1 MSTNKSLPDNWLYL
15 HCNIFTS
22 MFLTTTQICKHTYV
36 QANTLSEFV
45 QFKHTGSCKL
55 KTVSH
60 VGGGYYFPI
69 RWTTHSCW
77 QSGQRLFC
85 LTHSDIQQLWKEWL
99 HSPQTT
105 THSSCLF
112 SAWHLKHAS
121 ITCTLQI
128 AQVSHSTSQLHIAT
142 AFHFFS
148 VNIFS
153 PFLPVDLSISIWLS
167 SLSSI

>member
-105 THSSCLF
+105 ANTNTYFHNIVLWAFDVSAVGLASEIPGLKKPSCKNLQSYLRTSF
-112 SAWHLKHAS
+112 GDPPELKANRGK
-121 ITCTLQI
+121 QGK
-128 AQVSHSTSQLHIAT
+128 
-142 AFHFFS
+142 
-148 VNIFS
+148 
-153 PFLPVDLSISIWLS
+153 
-167 SLSSI
+167 